1 MFSGYSE
8 CVNVH
13 FENKDGG
20 FFLKQ
25 SPRQHFQPT
34 PETATT
40 SGALLSVDRFTV
52 FQSSQPISVR
62 ATYGPFSTK
71 QTVPARYVVP
81 DPLPLNTSG
90 TLSFYCAARPKL
102 HVLLFI
108 KQNYLLKEIS
118 RITFLIKYLFVF
130 AFGITSSV
138 LSKIAFR

>member
-1 MFSGYSE
+1 MSFVLIISLVAGLSE

-20 FFLKQ
+20 FFIKQ
-25 SPRQHFQPT
+25 QPRQHFPLL
-34 PETATT
+34 PPPSILDASSTT
-40 SGALLSVDRFTV
+40 DTDGADSSGGIPLSIDRFTV

-90 TLSFYCAARPKL
+90 EY
-102 HVLLFI
+102 
-108 KQNYLLKEIS
+108 
-118 RITFLIKYLFVF
+118 
-130 AFGITSSV
+130 SV
-138 LSKIAFR
+138 DDLP